1 MIQMML
7 SIGGEGFAWRTS
19 HARTSTLVRKMF
31 GLAIVGSG
39 FAVLAAQGLQHLSG
53 G

>member
-7 SIGGEGFAWRTS
+7 SIGGEGFARRS

-31 GLAIVGSG
+31 GLSIVGSG